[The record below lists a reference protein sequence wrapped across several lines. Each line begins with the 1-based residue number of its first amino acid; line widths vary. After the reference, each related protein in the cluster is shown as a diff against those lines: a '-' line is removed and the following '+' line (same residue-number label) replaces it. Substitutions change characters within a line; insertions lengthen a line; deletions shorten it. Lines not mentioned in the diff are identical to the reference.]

1 MTIGTIGKYIAKGV
15 GITAIGLVAKDAH
28 SVGKIYGDKYATEK
42 DAYYCSDYLN
52 NTLYNPTMSDITD
65 SVKDSALNMEIDQT
79 WRRFFNLGLGYA
91 KGFATM
97 ITNEVIPFGLGL
109 GALFTKGPVAKA
121 CAGGALLYGAAKFIK
136 NFFGLGVPKGPLDY
150 KDLMYY

>member
-1 MTIGTIGKYIAKGV
+1 MTIGTIGKYITKGV
-15 GITAIGLVAKDAH
+15 GIAALGLVAKDSH
-28 SVGKIYGDKYATEK
+28 SVGKIYADKYATEK

-65 SVKDSALNMEIDQT
+65 SVKDTALNMEIDQT
-79 WRRFFNLGLGYA
+79 WRRFFNLGIGYV

-109 GALFTKGPVAKA
+109 GALLTKGPVAKA
-121 CAGGALLYGAAKFIK
+121 CAGGVLLYGAAKFVK
-136 NFFGLGVPKGPLDY
+136 NFFGLGVPKGPLD
-150 KDLMYY
+150 